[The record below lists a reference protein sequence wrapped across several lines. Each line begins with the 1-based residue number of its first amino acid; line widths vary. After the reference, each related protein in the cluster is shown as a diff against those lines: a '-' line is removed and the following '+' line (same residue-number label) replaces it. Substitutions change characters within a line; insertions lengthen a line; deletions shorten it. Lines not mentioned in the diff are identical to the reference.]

1 MTHHGTQERE
11 TLKVG
16 CEVLEELE
24 PYVTWAVIVA
34 ISDADM

>member
-24 PYVTWAVIVA
+24 P
-34 ISDADM
+34 